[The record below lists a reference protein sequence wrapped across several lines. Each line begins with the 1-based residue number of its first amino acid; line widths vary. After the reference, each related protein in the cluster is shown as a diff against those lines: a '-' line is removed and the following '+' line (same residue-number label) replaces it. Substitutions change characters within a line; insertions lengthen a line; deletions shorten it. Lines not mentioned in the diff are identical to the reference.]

1 MPSSLLCTCF
11 FCIWHWLD
19 WIYIPNITEQ
29 SNSVATEFALSIS
42 CASRVRKIGRPW
54 NSSRPQDIGALWLR
68 SVESRCSTNKKIG
81 KNAEKWCSFS
91 RICLFIQWSFRNVS
105 MCFTGVSMKIQAD
118 QLIEASGATATR
130 HPDISAWHKPWPALG
145 LRRTKKKTFQGK
157 KRSSPSPGGKS
168 CYQKETK
175 TPQNA
180 VQNMHWVMFGCASSA
195 WKWPW
200 WVQIKVSKP
209 CRWCCSNRLAW
220 RCFFGIPHHLVAWPK
235 PLYPDSNDWEKV
247 YKQYIQPLSNH
258 ATFMS
263 WCLKGKAK
271 KKHFQTCRQSPCSSF
286 GTPKKN
292 MKTISFHQTVVIFLY
307 EKTPQNK

>member
-81 KNAEKWCSFS
+81 KKAEKWCSFS

-145 LRRTKKKTFQGK
+145 LRRTKKK
-157 KRSSPSPGGKS
+157 
-168 CYQKETK
+168 
-175 TPQNA
+175 N
-180 VQNMHWVMFGCASSA
+180 
-195 WKWPW
+195 
-200 WVQIKVSKP
+200 VS
-209 CRWCCSNRLAW
+209 R
-220 RCFFGIPHHLVAWPK
+220 
-235 PLYPDSNDWEKV
+235 
-247 YKQYIQPLSNH
+247 
-258 ATFMS
+258 
-263 WCLKGKAK
+263 K
-271 KKHFQTCRQSPCSSF
+271 KKIQSKSWWKILL
-286 GTPKKN
+286 PKRNKN
-292 MKTISFHQTVVIFLY
+292 TTKCCAKHALSHVWLCLVSMEVAMMGA
-307 EKTPQNK
+307 NKGIQALPMVLF